1 MQCDKE
7 KREVTQAG
15 LLEKY
20 VLGLCN
26 ASEKEEI
33 EGLIRSNP
41 EMAEQIGQMKKAVH
55 CYCTSCHSDKVKS
68 IIRGKNQ
75 SSSNPNPDMNSS
87 EAGLSH
93 SSQGVIGKTLAYIR
107 ELLPIKL

>member
-26 ASEKEEI
+26 ASEKGEI
-33 EGLIRSNP
+33 EKLIKSNP
-41 EMAEQIGQMKKAVH
+41 EIAERIGKMQKAVK
-55 CYCTSCHSDKVKS
+55 CYCTSCHSNKVKS
-68 IIRGKNQ
+68 ILRGKNK
-75 SSSNPNPDMNSS
+75 SVANSQP
-87 EAGLSH
+87 EFDDRKVDLS
-93 SSQGVIGKTLAYIR
+93 QTTDGVIGKTLAYIR